1 MVGAY
6 QSTVRRSTSGS
17 GLPPPGKRSLATR
30 LAFDDTMEEEDR
42 SPSKITRLGNDPFNS
57 ALGSKRFASANS
69 GAMAQIQEENES
81 VKAQLRVL
89 KAELAGAIASTASAE
104 SKVQKVELELRK
116 EQLDR
121 EAEKARL
128 LSEGR
133 DDKEKVE
140 RLMLKM
146 KRMSE
151 QEKEQRME
159 DSLSRRQSIDRTHEL
174 EVKVRKLREEKDE
187 LEEEVSKVRGELWCR
202 ASISKDEWR
211 EEVQKSKLRV
221 SELEQKLD
229 VVSIEKQR
237 LEERKEAGEA
247 AVVELVRVKEEL
259 ARASLN
265 AERIQG
271 ELRANQEA
279 VMQRQVMKDKL
290 ERFCDLERE
299 NVSLR
304 KRNQLMAD
312 TAENS
317 ALMKEQVEQQ
327 KGEVERLEERVK
339 EVDKLRAD
347 LEVALS
353 AGKEWAEVVRGW
365 WLTQDEREILGVE
378 EVGVALAKEAVRKWQ
393 EKELQL
399 VSRVAELGA
408 REKELEEK
416 LKEKEQMNES
426 EKNDVAKIRA
436 EQEEQTRLLK
446 RLQRKLLLVTKERDS
461 YKGVL
466 DSYEKEVTL
475 SGQEMDKERFA
486 AQEKTLEEY
495 KAMVDMLENNSAKP
509 APQQK
514 ELETRITDLEA
525 RNAALEQE
533 LKRRAVKGDF
543 NPEETMVL
551 HMANNPMQQAL
562 EKKEHDM
569 LEMREERDALRTRVQ
584 LLEEGQTKDLT
595 IMVGRKMEEGE
606 HSEEISHM
614 KEELEKAELRKQ
626 RLMEAF
632 KKTSGDF
639 REVVYQLTGYRIDV
653 LADHKYRMTP
663 LYAESSAD
671 HLLFQKAK
679 SGEIQMLESEYS
691 LELGE
696 LMELH
701 LEKQNSIP
709 MFLAGLIR
717 HLWRRQSGEDEDQ
730 NDDEVEEEEDYE
742 MEGQEEQSETREG
755 EDEVGGSNASDAES
769 DVICIDD

>member
-717 HLWRRQSGEDEDQ
+717 HLWRRQSGEDEDE
-730 NDDEVEEEEDYE
+730 NDEEDEEDYE
-742 MEGQEEQSETREG
+742 MEGQEEQSETREEEEG
-755 EDEVGGSNASDAES
+755 GGSNASDAES